1 MCSETEEAESEFGT
15 ILVSEVIFSRDDVRV
30 LSRNVEF
37 SVKWNAEF
45 GIFVL
50 FNEEFGIH
58 VHAPALKEAMLDIN
72 DSLRLLYDDCLL
84 VDDDNLKEDAVLL
97 KKKLAELSGYNSGV
111 LIE

>member
-1 MCSETEEAESEFGT
+1 MCSETEEAESESGT
-15 ILVSEVIFSRDDVRV
+15 IMVSEVIFSGDDVRV

-58 VHAPALKEAMLDIN
+58 VHAPALKGAMPDIK
-72 DSLRLLYDDCLL
+72 DSIRLLSDDYLS
-84 VDDDNLKEDAVLL
+84 VDGDYLKEDAVML
-97 KKKLAELSGYNSGV
+97 KEKPAELSGYNSGV
-111 LIE
+111 